1 MVDVPPMNFLM
12 VDGTFDPNVSLEY
25 QQAMEA
31 LFPLSYAL
39 KFRVKKIV
47 GVDYAVM
54 PLVEGLWWTDDPR
67 QFSMNN
73 KGLWK
78 WTAMIMQPEYVTALP
93 FATVADEVKEKRG
106 LVALASLQR
115 LRLLRVWLCASH

>member
-1 MVDVPPMNFLM
+1 MNFLM